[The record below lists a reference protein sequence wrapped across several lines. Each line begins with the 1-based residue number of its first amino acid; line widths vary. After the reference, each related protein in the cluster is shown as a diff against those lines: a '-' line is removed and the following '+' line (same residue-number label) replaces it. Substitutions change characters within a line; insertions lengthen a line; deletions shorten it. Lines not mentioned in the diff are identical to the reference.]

1 MSHPSPNAAAQPQAL
16 PSPLLPDPAELA
28 ARLERFQAAAQD
40 LLAACAPAGHGPT
53 SGPEPASAADGETR
67 CYYLSAATV
76 RQERELLQRYQAR
89 DLPGLL
95 AETHM
100 LLTELVRL
108 MKNTRHDARV
118 KGYVIVSLGCLLEQA
133 CALVL
138 RMRNVYGGVEK
149 IGA

>member
-1 MSHPSPNAAAQPQAL
+1 MSHRLQNAASQPQPSPSNL
-16 PSPLLPDPAELA
+16 PSNPELA
-28 ARLERFQAAAQD
+28 KRIERLHEAAQD
-40 LLAACAPAGHGPT
+40 LLAMYEPPEQGRENIPRPT
-53 SGPEPASAADGETR
+53 QNGETR
-67 CYYLSAATV
+67 CYYLSPGTV
-76 RQERELLQRYQAR
+76 RHERELLKQYRVEDFR
-89 DLPGLL
+89 GLL

-100 LLTELVRL
+100 LLTGLVRI